1 LLLDDRV
8 RLPVEATMTKWTSK
22 WNTWIAPKPIKPG
35 VWRRKEGGFLVRGR
49 VKDPRTGKLKQ
60 VRFNVMDTSDPNEA
74 LERLTAAMRAIR
86 EGTTQESQPSK
97 RFAEF
102 AVELLEEKVKE
113 GKIASAGSRVKV
125 ASILECH
132 LIPAFGEMY
141 MDQIRHIDIV
151 TWRKGVAD
159 KIHDQA
165 YAPTTA
171 NSWLGLLRVTFKAAT
186 QRFELDRNPM
196 DGIENFDTRLHH
208 TYTEEEPNSLL
219 AHEVPTFLAK
229 MRELYPEFFAMVAL
243 GFATGWRP
251 STLRPIRRQGP
262 RADVLWEQGQI
273 LVRRSHT
280 EFKEVMEGPKNKR
293 HQRVSLP
300 EEIMSILRWH
310 ADRLPEGPMRE
321 SELLFPNPEGDF
333 LDRSCLRK
341 PFDDV
346 NKALELKKR
355 ITPKAMRRT
364 FQDLARAANVNDLV
378 TRSVSGHATEAMQ
391 RHYSTVNQDE
401 QREGLARV
409 VSLFELEEP
418 SGLHGGLHGHKSKK
432 AG

>member
-1 LLLDDRV
+1 
-8 RLPVEATMTKWTSK
+8 MTKWTK
-22 WNTWIAPKPIKPG
+22 RWNTWLAPKPIKSG

-49 VKDPRTGKLKQ
+49 TKDARTGRMKQ
-60 VRFNVMDTSDPNEA
+60 VRFNVLDTNDPNEA
-74 LERLTAAMRAIR
+74 FEELHAALRQIR
-86 EGTTQESQPSK
+86 EGIAEPAQQSK

-102 AVELLEEKVKE
+102 AVELFEEKIKD

-125 ASILECH
+125 SSILECH
-132 LIPAFGEMY
+132 LIPAFGEMQ

-151 TWRKGVAD
+151 QWRKDVAD
-159 KIHDQA
+159 KVHDKT

-171 NSWLGLLRVTFKAAT
+171 NSWIAQLRVIFKSAT

-208 TYTEEEPNSLL
+208 TYTEEQPNSLL
-219 AHEVPTFLAK
+219 ASEVPAFLAK
-229 MRELYPEFFAMVAL
+229 MRELYPEYFAMVAL

-251 STLRPIRRQGP
+251 STLRPLRRQGSQ
-262 RADVLWEQGQI
+262 ADVLWEQGQI

-293 HQRVSLP
+293 LQRVSMP
-300 EEIMSILRWH
+300 EEIMAILKWH
-310 ADRLPEGPMRE
+310 AEQLPEGPMRE
-321 SELLFPNPEGDF
+321 SDLLFPNPDGDF
-333 LDRSCLRK
+333 LDRGCLRK

-346 NKALELKKR
+346 TAKLELKKT

-401 QREGLARV
+401 QRASLAKV
-409 VSLFELEEP
+409 VSLFGDAIVPDGE
-418 SGLHGGLHGHKSKK
+418 SGGLHGGLHGHKSKK